1 MSKKKSGGPKTAA
14 IRALEQKGIPFTL
27 RPQAHGSLTAE
38 GVARELGLPVAK
50 VVKAMIVK
58 NSSNAYHL
66 FVIPGDRQ
74 LSLKKV
80 AGVLNDKRV
89 ELAQGADV
97 ERITGYRVGAV
108 SVLGYRRQGVPVCL
122 DTGIFA
128 MEEVLISGGR
138 PDLGLTVAT
147 ADLVRALDDP
157 RREDVC
163 QG

>member
-1 MSKKKSGGPKTAA
+1 MSKKKSGGSKTAA
-14 IRALEQKGIPFTL
+14 IRALEQKGVPFSP

-38 GVARELGLPVAK
+38 GVARELDLPVAK
-50 VVKAMIVK
+50 VVKSMIVK
-58 NSSNAYHL
+58 DSGNAYHL

-89 ELAQGADV
+89 ELAPGADV

-108 SVLGYRRQGVPVCL
+108 SALGFRRQGVPVYL

-128 MEEVLISGGR
+128 MEEVLISAGR
-138 PDLGLTVAT
+138 PDLGLMVAT